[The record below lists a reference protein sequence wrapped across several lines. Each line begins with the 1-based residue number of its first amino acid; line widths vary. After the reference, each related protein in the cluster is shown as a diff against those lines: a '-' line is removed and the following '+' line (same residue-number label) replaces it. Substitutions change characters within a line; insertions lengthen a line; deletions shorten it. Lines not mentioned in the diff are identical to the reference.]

1 MKRHAPVPSVA
12 IGKPRPGLG
21 IVEPSDRDIL
31 VVKRYVPVPPVAIGK
46 PRPGLDIVEPSD
58 RDILVRIVHSMSVSI
73 VNEIE
78 LSKGTRI

>member
-21 IVEPSDRDIL
+21 
-31 VVKRYVPVPPVAIGK
+31 
-46 PRPGLDIVEPSD
+46 IVEPSD